1 MERKPVLGI
10 FLGEAAGIGPEL
22 VAKVVADGTVYKYCR
37 PVLIGDARV
46 LALGQKI
53 AGVHFQWNV
62 ISDPTEADWTTG
74 NCHERCNSDPH
85 PTPEIRSRG

>member
-46 LALGQKI
+46 LALGQEI
-53 AGVHFQWNV
+53 AGVDFQWDV
-62 ISDPTEADWTTG
+62 ISGITDDIPLKLTG
-74 NCHERCNSDPH
+74 LREMYHYL
-85 PTPEIRSRG
+85 I